1 MENLIQ
7 ESEKLSEDIMKL
19 VNDINLNFTGGSK
32 EEFSEDSDKMIDNIN
47 GILNPEQSKD
57 FKINFFK
64 DKVIKYKNL
73 LNENKF
79 TEELTKDKIN
89 HKIKKYE
96 TKIKLLK

>member
-1 MENLIQ
+1 MG
-7 ESEKLSEDIMKL
+7 LSFSVKSGITLPPSLTNIFKEL

-64 DKVIKYKNL
+64 L
-73 LNENKF
+73 L
-79 TEELTKDKIN
+79 
-89 HKIKKYE
+89 
-96 TKIKLLK
+96 